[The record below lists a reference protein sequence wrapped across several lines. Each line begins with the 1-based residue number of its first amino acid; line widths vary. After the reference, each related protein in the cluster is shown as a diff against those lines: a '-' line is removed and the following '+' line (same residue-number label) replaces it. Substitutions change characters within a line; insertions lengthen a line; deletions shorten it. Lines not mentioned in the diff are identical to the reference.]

1 MAQHK
6 CVHCGKSFEVEIR
19 FTKAPAQQSERG
31 GDDEEVIVSRIPI
44 LLEQILESDLDD
56 KAAEFVEQTRAR
68 WKKYGSRTRMS
79 EKQIRWLERIA
90 NGEFRREEE
99 AF

>member
-6 CVHCGKSFEVEIR
+6 CPHCQKSFEVEIR
-19 FTKAPAQQSERG
+19 FTKAPAQQSERSG
-31 GDDEEVIVSRIPI
+31 DEEVSTSLIPV

-68 WKKYGSRTRMS
+68 WKKYGARIMMS
-79 EKQIRWLERIA
+79 GKQFRWLERIA
-90 NGEFRREEE
+90 KGEFRREEE